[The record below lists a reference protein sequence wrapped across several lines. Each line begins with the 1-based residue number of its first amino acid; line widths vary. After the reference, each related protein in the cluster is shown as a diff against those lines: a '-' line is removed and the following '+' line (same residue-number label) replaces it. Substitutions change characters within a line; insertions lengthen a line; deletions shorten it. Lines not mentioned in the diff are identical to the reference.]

1 MYLWPRPLLWSR
13 VSYAIT
19 YLTIPLGYFTNISS
33 LTCLSR
39 TLGSTLPL
47 LQKPAPHLDFLIST
61 KEEDKEEE
69 EEKEVEEVVMMKV
82 EDEEEVT
89 IYPVPQGKSLGNVFA
104 ASPVPSLPTSKPLA
118 MSVLPIKFTYPL
130 LSTYIVTYLFQAP
143 SICCLDHCKSF
154 LIGLQILLLLN
165 LQFILY
171 IVARGY

>member
-1 MYLWPRPLLWSR
+1 MYLGPRSLLWSR

-19 YLTIPLGYFTNISS
+19 YLTIPLGYFTDISN

-47 LQKPAPHLDFLIST
+47 LQKPTPHLDFLIST
-61 KEEDKEEE
+61 KKEDKEEE
-69 EEKEVEEVVMMKV
+69 EEKVEEEVVMMKL
-82 EDEEEVT
+82 EEEIT
-89 IYPVPQGKSLGNVFA
+89 IYPVSQGRSLGNVFA
-104 ASPVPSLPTSKPLA
+104 APPVPSLPTSKPLA

-130 LSTYIVTYLFQAP
+130 LSTYIATSLFQAP
-143 SICCLDHCKSF
+143 SICCLDHCKNF

-171 IVARGY
+171 RVARGC